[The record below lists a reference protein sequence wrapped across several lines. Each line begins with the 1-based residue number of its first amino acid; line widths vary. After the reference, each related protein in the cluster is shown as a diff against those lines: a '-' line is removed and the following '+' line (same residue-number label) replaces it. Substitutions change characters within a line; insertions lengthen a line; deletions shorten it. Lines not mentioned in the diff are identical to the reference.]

1 MSTVRRIVAAISIS
15 AFAGALMIA
24 PASAVAE
31 NDTQCVD
38 CWTVSVQ

>member
-24 PASAVAE
+24 PASAVTE

-38 CWTVSVQ
+38 CWNFTVK